1 MPQCVQTAVM
11 VRCVWLKTKHL
22 MKTYTKEELKQII
35 ENLLEHPDQVI
46 DYMTNDNSEWDIE
59 SLLELVIE

>member
-1 MPQCVQTAVM
+1 
-11 VRCVWLKTKHL
+11 